1 MSSDWELW
9 DLARRGDET
18 AWRALVRAH
27 HSRLL
32 SLALLLTGSADAAR
46 DIAQD
51 SFTRL
56 LEFNATHRQGS
67 VGGLLS
73 TIAYRLALK
82 ERARESRLAPITG
95 HDPPENAPSPLE
107 NLIARERDRHVAAA
121 IRKLDH
127 EHRDTLVLRFYGGH
141 SYQEIADMTKT
152 PLGTV
157 KSRLFYAVK
166 ECRRT
171 LRDKGILE

>member
-9 DLARRGDET
+9 DGARRGDES
-18 AWRALVRAH
+18 AWRALIGRH

-32 SLALLLTGSADAAR
+32 SLALLITGSATA
-46 DIAQD
+46 AQD
-51 SFTRL
+51 VAQEALTRV
-56 LEFNATHRQGS
+56 LELEVTHRRGS

-82 ERARESRLAPITG
+82 ERERSNRHTTIVG
-95 HDPPENAPSPLE
+95 HDPPESAPSALE
-107 NLIARERDRHVAAA
+107 NLLARERDRHITAV
-121 IRKLDH
+121 IQSLDS

-141 SYQEIADMTKT
+141 SYQEIANLTET

-166 ECRRT
+166 ECRKK
-171 LRDKGILE
+171 LREKGILE